1 MYIYLVKKIRVVLV
15 DDEESARDVLENLLK
30 RFCPTVELLDKCSNL
45 EAAVE
50 SIKKHSPDL
59 VFLDIQM
66 PNYAGFEIVRF
77 FEKIDFS
84 IIFVTA
90 YDQYALRAFEIAAVD
105 YLLKPIDIARL
116 KASVDRVAKI
126 EDTKEYAERFKLLG
140 KTLESNEMECIIVID
155 KGFQEVVQ
163 LKDIV
168 AIEAQESY
176 CYLHTVSDRKYTVSK
191 NLKHFE
197 RLLAD
202 SPTFFRTH
210 KSWIIQKPHIL
221 NYSKTLGAIN
231 MTDGTSAKLSK
242 YKKVEFEAF
251 LLT

>member
-1 MYIYLVKKIRVVLV
+1 VNKIRVVLV

-45 EAAVE
+45 ESAVE
-50 SIKKHSPDL
+50 SIKRHKPDL

-77 FEKIDFS
+77 FEQIDFS

-105 YLLKPIDIARL
+105 YLLKPIDIERL
-116 KASVDRVAKI
+116 KSSVERVAKI
-126 EDTKEYAERFKLLG
+126 GDTKEYAERFKLLG
-140 KTLESNEMECIIVID
+140 KTMESNEMESIIVLD
-155 KGFQEVVQ
+155 KGFQEVVH
-163 LKDIV
+163 LKDIL

-176 CYLHTVSDRKYTVSK
+176 CYLHTVSGRKYTVSR

-202 SPTFFRTH
+202 SPLFFRTH
-210 KSWIIQKPHIL
+210 KSWIIQKTHIL
-221 NYSKTLGAIN
+221 NYSKSLCSIN
-231 MTDGTSAKLSK
+231 MVHDITAKLSK
-242 YKKVEFEAF
+242 YKMAEFEAF
-251 LLT
+251 LVS

>member
-1 MYIYLVKKIRVVLV
+1 MIRAILV

-30 RFCPTVELLDKCSNL
+30 RFCPSVELVDKCANL
-45 EAAVE
+45 ESAVE
-50 SIKKHSPDL
+50 SIKKHTPDL

-84 IIFVTA
+84 IVFITA
-90 YDQYALRAFEIAAVD
+90 YDQYALRAFDISAVD
-105 YLLKPIDIARL
+105 YLLKPIDIERL
-116 KASVDRVAKI
+116 KSSVEKVI
-126 EDTKEYAERFKLLG
+126 NHESIKEYAARFQLLG
-140 KTLESNEMECIIVID
+140 KTLESNELESIIVLD

-176 CYLHTVSDRKYTVSK
+176 CFIHTTSDRKYTVSK

-210 KSWIIQKPHIL
+210 KSWIIQKTHIL
-221 NYSKTLGAIN
+221 NYSKTLGSIN
-231 MTDGTSAKLSK
+231 LQDGTTAKLSK
-242 YKKVEFEAF
+242 YKKAEFEAF
-251 LLT
+251 LM

>member
-1 MYIYLVKKIRVVLV
+1 MKKIRVILV

-30 RFCPTVELLDKCSNL
+30 RFCPDVELLDKCSNL
-45 EAAVE
+45 ESAVE
-50 SIKKHSPDL
+50 SIKRNSPDL

-105 YLLKPIDIARL
+105 YLLKPIDIERL

-126 EDTKEYAERFKLLG
+126 EETKDYSERFSVLG
-140 KTLESNEMECIIVID
+140 KTMESNELESIIVIE

-176 CYLHTVSDRKYTVSK
+176 CFLHTVSDRKYTVSK

-202 SPTFFRTH
+202 SPVFFRTH
-210 KSWIIQKPHIL
+210 KSWIIQKTHIL
-221 NYSKTLGAIN
+221 NYSKSLGGIN
-231 MTDGTSAKLSK
+231 LVNGTTAKLSK
-242 YKKVEFEAF
+242 YKKSEFEAF
-251 LLT
+251 LVG